1 MSVVCPNCDTT
12 ITPIQ
17 LHGMRAPQCGLCGVE
32 MVTVSTIP
40 APTPV
45 PAPDHAEVDEP
56 RVTLLQQHVPPPPPP
71 FGGATDEMVIRHLR
85 DALLDK
91 RAEIRRACVAGACID
106 LNEQLTVRVPL
117 WHLERLLDKWEGES
131 R

>member
-12 ITPIQ
+12 TTPIQ

-45 PAPDHAEVDEP
+45 PAPDHAAVDEP
-56 RVTLLQQHVPPPPPP
+56 RVTLLQQYVPPPE
-71 FGGATDEMVIRHLR
+71 FEGVTSELVVRRLR
-85 DALLDK
+85 DELTDK
-91 RAEIRRACVAGACID
+91 RAELRRAVMSDECLD
-106 LNEQLTVRVPL
+106 LNEMLTVRVPL
-117 WHLERLLDKWEGES
+117 WHLERFLDCWEGK

>member
-12 ITPIQ
+12 TTPIQ

-32 MVTVSTIP
+32 MVKVSTIP

-45 PAPDHAEVDEP
+45 PAPDHADVDEP
-56 RVTLLQQHVPPPPPP
+56 RATLTWQQVTPPP
-71 FGGATDEMVIRHLR
+71 FGGETDELVIRRFR
-85 DALLDK
+85 DAIVDK
-91 RAEIRRACVAGACID
+91 RAELRRAFEAGACID
-106 LNEQLTVRVPL
+106 LDEQLTVRVPL
-117 WHLERLLDKWEGES
+117 WHLERLLDKWEGK